1 MLERSGLSVVQSICL
16 ASRAGSAARSS
27 PSACSGSEKT
37 ARKRWSCG
45 CTWVPPPAIATRT
58 PTWRQPDVRASPPR
72 PRGGREATE
81 HGRKGGNGRA
91 QVAQRPSTDEAGA
104 APHKRLDR
112 ERLLR
117 EAKLVVDT
125 RDALRGVAGDR
136 SKVYGL

>member
-1 MLERSGLSVVQSICL
+1 MAIATPATARCPRFPP
-16 ASRAGSAARSS
+16 AAARS
-27 PSACSGSEKT
+27 PRSG
-37 ARKRWSCG
+37 
-45 CTWVPPPAIATRT
+45 
-58 PTWRQPDVRASPPR
+58 
-72 PRGGREATE
+72 E
-81 HGRKGGNGRA
+81 HGRKGGNVRA

-104 APHKRLDR
+104 ALHKRLDR

>member
-1 MLERSGLSVVQSICL
+1 MAKATV
-16 ASRAGSAARSS
+16 AM
-27 PSACSGSEKT
+27 
-37 ARKRWSCG
+37 
-45 CTWVPPPAIATRT
+45 AIATPVTARC
-58 PTWRQPDVRASPPR
+58 PRFPPAAARRARS
-72 PRGGREATE
+72 GE